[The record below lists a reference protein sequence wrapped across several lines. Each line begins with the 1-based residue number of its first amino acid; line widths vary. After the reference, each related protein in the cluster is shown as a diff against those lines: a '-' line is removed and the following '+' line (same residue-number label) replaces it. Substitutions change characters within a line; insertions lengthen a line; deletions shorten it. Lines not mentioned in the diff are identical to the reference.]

1 MISSSSCFFH
11 LLSCVLCAVI
21 IFGGKWLRMVLCS
34 CGWEH
39 NSPLV
44 YDTIYAELDC
54 AELHR
59 ARERTQNF
67 HALHTPYTDTMR
79 MLMHTTTRTRSPAHQ
94 ANIRCTRK
102 WIHTCTCIML
112 TYRCKRKRVWYSS
125 KSGSWMEK
133 REQTNEREARK
144 TYIHNQS
151 MPRVDFLIF
160 PVKGYLSDWNVY
172 FIHKEIII
180 FRVQFVYKFAFLFF
194 IFNE

>member
-1 MISSSSCFFH
+1 MSSHTASQLNVVRYRFCLVFSSGSLTVLLEWCAYTYILYTLYDFPCWFSRRLVSFH

-21 IFGGKWLRMVLCS
+21 IFDGKWLRMVLCS

-79 MLMHTTTRTRSPAHQ
+79 MLMHTTTRTRSPSHQ
-94 ANIRCTRK
+94 ANIRCTR
-102 WIHTCTCIML
+102 
-112 TYRCKRKRVWYSS
+112 
-125 KSGSWMEK
+125 E
-133 REQTNEREARK
+133 
-144 TYIHNQS
+144 
-151 MPRVDFLIF
+151 
-160 PVKGYLSDWNVY
+160 
-172 FIHKEIII
+172 
-180 FRVQFVYKFAFLFF
+180 
-194 IFNE
+194 